1 MRRVFL
7 TVMVLISAIASFA
20 VAGLAQDDM
29 RTERV
34 RFAAGRSGTTIQDSI
49 RGYES
54 VLYLIDARAGQV
66 MNVSL
71 NPSNTATYF
80 NVYAPGRR
88 PGDEALAT
96 GSLTG
101 PMVPELNR
109 FTGALPQTGTYAIS
123 VYLYRSAARRNETS
137 RYTLDI
143 SISARGAATQLPTV
157 SDDYADGLEGGP
169 DFWQVTGVTAGDA
182 LNLRRRP
189 STGAGILARLPN
201 GTVLR
206 NDGCRM
212 SGGQRW
218 CRVETTDGS
227 RILGWVAGRYLRE
240 SGAAVQLPTPP
251 PQRPVGGGTE
261 TVHVRFPAGSTG
273 AVYNGRLRPGGS
285 TRYVLNARNGQ
296 FLDVQV
302 SSAASGI
309 SYQIFNPDNS
319 FLLDQIGATTPYRG
333 QLWQSGNHVIEVIN
347 RGGRPAS
354 YSVTFGVR

>member
-1 MRRVFL
+1 MKR
-7 TVMVLISAIASFA
+7 VLIVVTILVCAIGTFA
-20 VAGLAQDDM
+20 MAGFAQDGI

-34 RFAAGRSGTTIQDSI
+34 RFDTGRSGTTIQDRI

-80 NVYAPGRR
+80 NVYAPGRG

-101 PMVPELNR
+101 PMMPELNR
-109 FTGALPQTGTYAIS
+109 FAGTLPQSGTYTIS

-143 SISARGAATQLPTV
+143 SVLAGGAATQLPTV
-157 SDDYADGLEGGP
+157 SDDYADGMEGGP
-169 DFWQVTGVTAGDA
+169 DFWQVTGVTAGDM

-189 STGAGILARLPN
+189 STSAGILARLPN

-212 SGGQRW
+212 TGGQRW

-251 PQRPVGGGTE
+251 PQHPVGTE
-261 TVHVRFPAGSTG
+261 TVRVRFPAGSTG
-273 AVYNGRLRPGGS
+273 AIYSGRLLPGGS
-285 TRYVLNARNGQ
+285 TRYLLNARNGQ
-296 FLDVQV
+296 FLDVTV
-302 SSAASGI
+302 DAAASGV
-309 SYQIFNPDNS
+309 SYQIFNPDSS
-319 FLLDQIGATTPYRG
+319 FLLNQIGASMPYRG

-347 RGGRPAS
+347 RGGSPAS